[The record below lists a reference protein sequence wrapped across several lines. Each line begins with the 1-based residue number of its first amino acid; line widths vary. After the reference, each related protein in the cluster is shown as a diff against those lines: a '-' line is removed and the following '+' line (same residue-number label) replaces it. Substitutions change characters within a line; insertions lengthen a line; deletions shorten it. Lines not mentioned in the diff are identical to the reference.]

1 MGGQAL
7 LGSES
12 MKIRIVGSGNV
23 GSALNLVTMLM
34 IQLGFGQKMG
44 TDRTL
49 RLLKVEWCEADGAA
63 LIGVDLMVW
72 RR

>member
-34 IQLGFGQKMG
+34 IQLGFGLKMG
-44 TDRTL
+44 TDMAL
-49 RLLKVEWCEADGAA
+49 RLL
-63 LIGVDLMVW
+63 